1 MLSISRK
8 FSGRKLIVP
17 LQWRMSVP
25 ILLAEFI
32 MVYHLVTDIPA
43 EISLEEFGSE
53 VLRRTEETLSHYEKT
68 QMGDRLSEDRH
79 YRFSTPYEQ
88 VTMLHMELWND
99 IVIDAIK
106 CPATI
111 DKKFIE
117 ERSRLNI
124 DEDALSNW

>member
-1 MLSISRK
+1 
-8 FSGRKLIVP
+8 
-17 LQWRMSVP
+17 MSVP

-32 MVYHLVTDIPA
+32 MVYHLVADIPA
-43 EISLEEFGSE
+43 EISLGEFGSE
-53 VLRRTEETLSHYEKT
+53 ILRRTEETLDHYEKSSSGERVMEEI
-68 QMGDRLSEDRH
+68 QFR
-79 YRFSTPYEQ
+79 YSTPYDQ
-88 VTMLHMELWND
+88 VTMLHTELWND